1 MGAPLTR
8 PDATDPHPV
17 AHDIPA
23 APGASRDVVRVAVRP
38 AMRPPVV
45 CISSESL
52 LAGANE
58 VQIEHRGALYR
69 LKQTSLGKL
78 ILTK

>member
-1 MGAPLTR
+1 MVAEPLLPDVPVPGDTR
-8 PDATDPHPV
+8 EAVQMRDVMRVPLR
-17 AHDIPA
+17 A
-23 APGASRDVVRVAVRP
+23 APRS
-38 AMRPPVV
+38 PVV

-58 VQIEHRGALYR
+58 VQIEHRGAVYR

>member
-1 MGAPLTR
+1 MGTEPLQPFAPVPGDDR
-8 PDATDPHPV
+8 EPHGV
-17 AHDIPA
+17 
-23 APGASRDVVRVAVRP
+23 RDVVRVPVRSVP
-38 AMRPPVV
+38 RSPVV